1 MLLDT
6 GSAGTLLSAD
16 RLLDI
21 GVQFE
26 PEDPVRRVRGVGGVE
41 FVFVK
46 RVEHIALGELMAHD
60 FGIEVEAMDYG
71 FELDGIIGTDF
82 LVQIGAIID
91 LANFEIRGASAPG

>member
-1 MLLDT
+1 MKEGLPFVSATVVFQGRRATLSNMLLDT

-26 PEDPVRRVRGVGGVE
+26 PEDPVRRVRGVGGAE

-46 RVEHIALGELMAHD
+46 RAAHIALGELLARD
-60 FGIEVEAMDYG
+60 FSVEVGAMD
-71 FELDGIIGTDF
+71 
-82 LVQIGAIID
+82 
-91 LANFEIRGASAPG
+91 